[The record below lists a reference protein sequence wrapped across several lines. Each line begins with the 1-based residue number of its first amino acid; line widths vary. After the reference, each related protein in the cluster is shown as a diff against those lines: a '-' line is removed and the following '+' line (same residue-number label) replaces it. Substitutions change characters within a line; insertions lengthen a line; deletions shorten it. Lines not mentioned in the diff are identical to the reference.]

1 MKEKFLR
8 DLPVYLNGFAVGML
22 MWSIPKISFLDITMF
37 LLAMISF
44 LWYGKEKSEKQSGG
58 EW

>member
-44 LWYGKEKSEKQSGG
+44 LWYGKEKSEK
-58 EW
+58 